1 MNECNKSGAVDQIV
15 WKWFCGE
22 LHVTQSFETEQI
34 TKESGERKLAT
45 NNGLIPMCSERLPS
59 PSAKNHILNTW
70 CTNWATCHFTF
81 PSRHSDST
89 ETVLRRPCRLKAG
102 DIIILGTT
110 TSSFYCYSIVIFPSC
125 PFLDMWNTWSLSPS
139 QAQTWGKTGKI
150 LMMMKRKKIPKTL
163 FEHSDFDK

>member
-1 MNECNKSGAVDQIV
+1 M
-15 WKWFCGE
+15 
-22 LHVTQSFETEQI
+22 TQSFETEQI

-45 NNGLIPMCSERLPS
+45 NNGLTPVCSERLPS
-59 PSAKNHILNTW
+59 PSAKNHIPNTW
-70 CTNWATCHFTF
+70 CTIWATCHFTF

-102 DIIILGTT
+102 DIITLGTT

-150 LMMMKRKKIPKTL
+150 LMTMKRKKYQRHYLNTVTL
-163 FEHSDFDK
+163 INITIAAAKRVQEHSLALSVGL

>member
-1 MNECNKSGAVDQIV
+1 M
-15 WKWFCGE
+15 
-22 LHVTQSFETEQI
+22 
-34 TKESGERKLAT
+34 
-45 NNGLIPMCSERLPS
+45 RLPS

-70 CTNWATCHFTF
+70 CTIWATCHFTL

-102 DIIILGTT
+102 DDIFLSTA

-125 PFLDMWNTWSLSPS
+125 PFLDMWNTWSLSPR

-150 LMMMKRKKIPKTL
+150 LMTMKRKKYQRHYLNTVTL
-163 FEHSDFDK
+163 INITSMAAKRVQEHSLALCRPADCVRRVCLISVQTWKTFTFTNVACFLTLLLI